1 MTKIGF
7 IGAGRVGSTA
17 AFATLHT
24 VDCDEIAIVDILED
38 LALGEAMDLET
49 SAIVLE
55 KNVLVRGGSDYS
67 LVKNSDVIVI
77 TAGLAR
83 KPGMTRLDLTKKN
96 VRIITEL
103 TKKTMQ
109 VASDA
114 IFVVVTNPVDIMTY
128 AVYKASGKPRR
139 EVLGMGSLHDTVR
152 LVGTIKGLGGKNV
165 ETLMIGEHGDSMFP
179 LKSRTRFTGISS
191 LNWDE
196 AIRNVRE
203 RGMDIIRRKGATTYT
218 PAVCA
223 ARIVK
228 AIIYDERAELP
239 VSSVLNGEYGLKGL
253 AVGVPS
259 IIGKSGLLKIVE
271 YSLTAEEKT
280 NLRESANI
288 LKSITK
294 KVGLT

>member
-1 MTKIGF
+1 
-7 IGAGRVGSTA
+7 
-17 AFATLHT
+17 
-24 VDCDEIAIVDILED
+24 
-38 LALGEAMDLET
+38 
-49 SAIVLE
+49 
-55 KNVLVRGGSDYS
+55 
-67 LVKNSDVIVI
+67 
-77 TAGLAR
+77 
-83 KPGMTRLDLTKKN
+83 
-96 VRIITEL
+96 
-103 TKKTMQ
+103 
-109 VASDA
+109 
-114 IFVVVTNPVDIMTY
+114 
-128 AVYKASGKPRR
+128 
-139 EVLGMGSLHDTVR
+139 
-152 LVGTIKGLGGKNV
+152 
-165 ETLMIGEHGDSMFP
+165 MIGEHGDSMFP

-203 RGMDIIRRKGATTYT
+203 RGMNIIRRKGATTYT